1 MRMIIVYILPQGDC
15 ASTSN
20 NKSGSE
26 NWLRSVKW
34 WCYALTYQNVHRQW
48 IGLSAMEEEALAFV
62 VAEIL
67 RQFKDT
73 DKCKDCRVN
82 WLV

>member
-1 MRMIIVYILPQGDC
+1 MGMTIVYILPQGDR

-20 NKSGSE
+20 SKSGSE

-34 WCYALTYQNVHRQW
+34 WCHARTYQNAHRQW

-62 VAEIL
+62 IAEVL
-67 RQFKDT
+67 QQFKDT
-73 DKCKDCRVN
+73 DKCKDCGVN